1 MAYIY
6 RSKVGTFSIRADEA
20 SPGTFELCVGGI
32 WLNNYETADSAA
44 GAVYK
49 RETGWY
55 EWDCREDPKSPCNLN
70 EWKMLCMDPA
80 ERDID

>member
-32 WLNNYETADSAA
+32 WLNNYETVDSAA
-44 GAVYK
+44 SAVYK

-55 EWDCREDPKSPCNLN
+55 EWDCLEDPESPCNLN
-70 EWKMLCMDPA
+70 QWEMLCMDPA

>member
-1 MAYIY
+1 
-6 RSKVGTFSIRADEA
+6 
-20 SPGTFELCVGGI
+20 
-32 WLNNYETADSAA
+32 LNNYETADSAA

-70 EWKMLCMDPA
+70 EWEMLCMDPA
-80 ERDID
+80 ERDMD